1 MSDLGSS
8 RPRAPFRLVRL
19 WPLALLAVAALAVFA
34 FRLDRYVGFDALRTH
49 RADLVAFVAAHAT
62 AAAVLFVL
70 AYAAVTAL
78 SIPGATVMTLVG
90 GFLFGT
96 LLGGTLVT
104 VGATV
109 GATVVFLAAKSSLG
123 DYLLARAG
131 PAVKKMEVGFRA
143 NALSYMLFLRLVPA
157 FPFFVV
163 NLVPAFLGVS
173 LKIFVIATAVGI
185 LPATFIYASVGS
197 SLGVLLDAGATPDLG
212 FILEPQ
218 FLLPIVGLALL
229 ALVPVVYK
237 RWRSRDR

>member
-8 RPRAPFRLVRL
+8 RPPAPFRLVRL
-19 WPLALLAVAALAVFA
+19 WPLALLAVAAFAVFA

-62 AAAVLFVL
+62 AAAALFVL

-104 VGATV
+104 VGATA
-109 GATVVFLAAKSSLG
+109 GATLIFLAAKSSLG
-123 DYLLARAG
+123 DHLLARAG
-131 PAVKKMEVGFRA
+131 PAVKKMEAGFRA

-173 LKIFVIATAVGI
+173 LKVFVIATVIGI
-185 LPATFIYASVGS
+185 VPATFIYASVGS
-197 SLGVLLDAGATPDLG
+197 SLGALLDAGATPDLG
-212 FILEPQ
+212 LILEPH